1 MDLILVVAVL
11 ALLGLAA
18 QAWGA
23 DSRDISFDGREP
35 AMRSGL
41 V

>member
-1 MDLILVVAVL
+1 MDLFLVVAVL
-11 ALLGLAA
+11 ALIGLAA

-35 AMRSGL
+35 AMRPGL
-41 V
+41 A